1 MGATHGY
8 DLTEPRPLDGDQE
21 EHMPDPSDRKH
32 VDHPAPGIG
41 LIILFLLSI
50 GVLIAA
56 IPSTLPDSPGVLSP
70 RVLLTGPGFL
80 FVLLAI
86 FCFYFWPL
94 YTTYYTVSSVGL
106 HVRYGPWKRL
116 YPWSD
121 FTAAYWQRGLFVT
134 RIGWPSV
141 TPCVRLANGVLLH
154 RRRRGLGLYLTPND
168 PRAFIRRIG
177 EFAPTLTAETV
188 I

>member
-1 MGATHGY
+1 
-8 DLTEPRPLDGDQE
+8 
-21 EHMPDPSDRKH
+21 MPDSSERKY

-41 LIILFLLSI
+41 LMALLFLSL
-50 GVLIAA
+50 GLLIAV
-56 IPSTLPDSPGVLSP
+56 IPATLPDPPRALSP
-70 RVLLTGPGFL
+70 LVLLTGPGVL

-94 YTTYYTVSSVGL
+94 YTTYYTVSSAGL
-106 HVRYGPWKRL
+106 QVRYGPWRRL

-121 FTAAYWQRGLFVT
+121 FTAAYWQKGLFVT

-154 RRRRGLGLYLTPND
+154 RRKRGFGLYLTPND

-177 EFAPTLTAETV
+177 EFAPELTAESV